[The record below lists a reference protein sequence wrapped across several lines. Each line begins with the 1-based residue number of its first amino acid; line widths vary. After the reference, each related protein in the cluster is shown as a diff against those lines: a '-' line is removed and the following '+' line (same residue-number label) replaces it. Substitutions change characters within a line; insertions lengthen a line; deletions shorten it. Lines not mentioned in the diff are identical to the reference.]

1 MATPTLCSQASAV
14 NGLFVPC
21 VQQSAGRESMP
32 VDKSPKIGRMDT
44 VKRDTF
50 YRETKHHT
58 TVKRNMFYRAT
69 KHLLV
74 EIYREMK
81 HLFRG

>member
-1 MATPTLCSQASAV
+1 
-14 NGLFVPC
+14 
-21 VQQSAGRESMP
+21 MP

-44 VKRDTF
+44 VKRNTF
-50 YRETKHHT
+50 YRETKHQT
-58 TVKRNMFYRAT
+58 TVQRNMFYRAT

-74 EIYREMK
+74 ENYREMK